1 MWVGGGGLFLPP
13 LKGIAHFFVGERFT
27 PRSPLESD
35 LGAEL
40 NEEDGAKVNGLGED
54 G

>member
-1 MWVGGGGLFLPP
+1 MGAGGAFPSAVETQRHL
-13 LKGIAHFFVGERFT
+13 FVGERFT

-40 NEEDGAKVNGLGED
+40 NEEDGAKINGLGV
-54 G
+54 GG